1 MIRVFV
7 AARTAALR
15 LALRARLDGPGM
27 TVVGDGPTPDGAPPD
42 VDVVVIGDG
51 EQLLV
56 SGDALTEV
64 GARAVVALAEDERP
78 ARALHGLPLRGWA
91 IVSRDASAV
100 ELRAATTA
108 AAQGFALVP
117 AALSARLLP
126 MRAPASEGLG
136 EETHEPLTPREREVL
151 ELLAHGL
158 SNRQIAERLAISE
171 HTAKF
176 HVAAISGKLG
186 AASRTDAVSRGIR
199 RGLITL

>member
-7 AARTAALR
+7 AATTAALR

-27 TVVGDGPTPDGAPPD
+27 AVVGDGPTPDGAPAD
-42 VDVVVIGDG
+42 VDVVVIGHG

-56 SGDALTEV
+56 SGDALAEL
-64 GARAVVALAEDERP
+64 GARAVVALADDERP

-91 IVSRDASAV
+91 IVSRDASAA
-100 ELRAATTA
+100 ELRAATAA
-108 AAQGFALVP
+108 AAQGFVLLP

-126 MRAPASEGLG
+126 MRAPTPEGLAEG
-136 EETHEPLTPREREVL
+136 ALEPLTPREREVL

-158 SNRQIAERLAISE
+158 SNRQIAERLGISE

-186 AASRTDAVSRGIR
+186 AASRTEAVSRGVR